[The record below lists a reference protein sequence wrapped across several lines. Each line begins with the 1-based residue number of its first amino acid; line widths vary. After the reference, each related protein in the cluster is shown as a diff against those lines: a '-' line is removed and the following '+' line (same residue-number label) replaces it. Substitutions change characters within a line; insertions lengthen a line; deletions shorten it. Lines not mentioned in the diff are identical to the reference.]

1 MPCCLALDFLVL
13 TIDRQKMSKKT
24 YRVGL
29 WGTLWYSASARLK
42 LIKRST
48 PLLRWR
54 HRRLLSSPTANTS
67 TRFPKGPK
75 MAKGFREM
83 VPYSYLLV
91 LCWLFW
97 CCSFFFWGSP
107 KILMIL
113 RLEHTWTSAGIW
125 QLDSQRFIRSW
136 KRTAMMA
143 KLHRP
148 HLTGVSCVLL
158 TEDEATS
165 GGYEGTTVCAP
176 ASPFHRILPG
186 CRTGSIVVSLV
197 ILPLFF
203 WMRQTKSECTPLHT

>member
-1 MPCCLALDFLVL
+1 MYWYCVGCLQSSSFTELIRIRCLAALPLIFLYWQLIGKKCRKKRTVLD
-13 TIDRQKMSKKT
+13 S
-24 YRVGL
+24 
-29 WGTLWYSASARLK
+29 WATLWYSASARLK

-83 VPYSYLLV
+83 VPYSYYLV

-113 RLEHTWTSAGIW
+113 RLEPLLAF
-125 QLDSQRFIRSW
+125 DSL
-136 KRTAMMA
+136 TA
-143 KLHRP
+143 KD
-148 HLTGVSCVLL
+148 S
-158 TEDEATS
+158 
-165 GGYEGTTVCAP
+165 
-176 ASPFHRILPG
+176 
-186 CRTGSIVVSLV
+186 
-197 ILPLFF
+197 
-203 WMRQTKSECTPLHT
+203 